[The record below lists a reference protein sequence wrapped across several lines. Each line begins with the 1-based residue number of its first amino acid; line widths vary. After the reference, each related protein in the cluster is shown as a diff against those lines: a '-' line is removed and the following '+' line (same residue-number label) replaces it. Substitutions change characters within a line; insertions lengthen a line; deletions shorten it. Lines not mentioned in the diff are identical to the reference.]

1 MKSTWM
7 LVASLLFAV
16 MGVLV
21 KLASERFSA
30 PELVFYRSLFGLL
43 SIYVFIVLITRQWL
57 APLGTG
63 NFHSHVK
70 RGVSGFM
77 ALVMFFYAIAH
88 LPLATAITLNYT
100 APLFLAAI
108 TAWWFREQHGK
119 GLMAAL
125 LLGFAGVA
133 VLLQPGWQGQDRLA
147 GLIGLVSG
155 FFAALA
161 YLNVR
166 TLGRE
171 GEPEWRV
178 VFYFT
183 LIATLGAALW
193 MAVAGFTQPRAED
206 WPLLLAMGL
215 TATLAQLAMTRAY
228 RLGNTLT
235 VGTLAYSNVA
245 FSAMYGVLLF
255 GDRLPLSAWIGMAL
269 IVLAGIVSVWAGRTV
284 APSD

>member
-1 MKSTWM
+1 M
-7 LVASLLFAV
+7 LVASFLFAV

-21 KLASERFSA
+21 KLASAQFSS

-43 SIYVFIVLITRQWL
+43 SIYFFIVVGTRQWI
-57 APLGTG
+57 APLRTQ
-63 NFHSHVK
+63 HLTSHVK
-70 RGVSGFM
+70 RGLSGFM

-108 TAWWFREQHGK
+108 TAWWFREQHGR
-119 GLMAAL
+119 GLLAAVL
-125 LLGFAGVA
+125 IGFAGVA
-133 VLLQPGWQGQDRLA
+133 ILLQPGWEAQDGQA
-147 GLIGLVSG
+147 GVIGLISG
-155 FFAALA
+155 FFAAVA

-166 TLGRE
+166 TLGRQ

-183 LIATLGAALW
+183 LIASLCAALW
-193 MAVAGFTQPRAED
+193 MAAAGFTVPRPAD
-206 WPLLLAMGL
+206 WPLLLAMGV

-235 VGTLAYSNVA
+235 VGTLAYTNVG
-245 FSAMYGVLLF
+245 FSAVYGVILF
-255 GDRLPLSAWIGMAL
+255 GDSLPLNAWFGMAL
-269 IVLAGIVSVWAGRTV
+269 IILAGVVSVWAGRTV
-284 APSD
+284 APAE